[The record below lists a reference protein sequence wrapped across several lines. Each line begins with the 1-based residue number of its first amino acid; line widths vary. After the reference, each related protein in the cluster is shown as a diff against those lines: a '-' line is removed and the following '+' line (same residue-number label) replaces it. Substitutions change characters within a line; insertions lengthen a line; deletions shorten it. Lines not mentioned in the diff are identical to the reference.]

1 MSSNGVPAGYHS
13 VTPAIIVRDAAA
25 AIEFY
30 KRAFGAQEVARMAGP
45 DGKIAHA
52 EIQIGNSRIM
62 LGEESQEW
70 GTVSPLTTN
79 TVTGSLHIYVPD
91 ADASFARAVNAGAT
105 VTNPLSDAFWGD
117 RYGKLKDPFGH
128 EWGIA
133 TRVRNMTDEE
143 IEEAGRVWMTQ
154 VAQASGAP

>member
-1 MSSNGVPAGYHS
+1 MSSNGVPAGYQS
-13 VTPAIIVRDAAA
+13 VTPAIVVRDAAA

-30 KRAFGAQEVARMAGP
+30 KAAFGAEEISRMAGP

-62 LGEESQEW
+62 LGEESGEW
-70 GTVSPLTTN
+70 GTVSPLTTKAA
-79 TVTGSLHIYVPD
+79 TGSLHIYVPD

-105 VTNPLSDAFWGD
+105 VTNPISDQFWGD
-117 RYGKLKDPFGH
+117 RYGKVRDPFGH

-133 TRVRNMTDEE
+133 TRIKEMTDAEVA
-143 IEEAGRVWMTQ
+143 EAARAWM
-154 VAQASGAP
+154 AQAANAS